1 MPPDPLPNPTP
12 SASCDPTLTAVAVL
26 SAGKHSASVGGV
38 PTWAARLRDTLTAEA
53 AAGRETGWRL
63 AVVVLMLD
71 EQAEVPAALRGSP
84 DVHVVR
90 LPDSGHPLD
99 LLDHARDVIS
109 SLNASVLLPENTD
122 LCLMAAH
129 AVRFG
134 AMARHTARPADPARP
149 PIPRLIA
156 AARTDDWYNRS
167 LLEHYWHADG
177 GVGVSEPCAAW
188 LQSVL
193 NAGHRGVLPVAVI
206 PSGAP
211 VSPSP
216 RQPGPARRR
225 LNIAWI
231 GRLEHAQKRCRDLPA
246 VALALRERGVPFVL
260 RVAGDGPERD
270 DLIAALRH
278 HGLLAGAQRP
288 QDGSVEMLG
297 ALSARDI
304 AELLAD
310 TDVLLST
317 SAAEGTS
324 IALQEAMGAGVA
336 PVVTALPG
344 IERFVVPEHSGLI
357 APVGDA
363 DALAAAIARL
373 HGDRALLAALARNA
387 WEIARGC
394 FAPAAVAR
402 RYVDLFNEVTSRPP
416 AEPSRPVPPLS
427 LIRHQADPPRTAFPQ
442 AHAQAILCHRW
453 LEEHAAAT
461 GQRAAPLADLR
472 ALPPSLRHS
481 LPGVVIPHSL
491 MDHRPIDQVRNTI
504 AAVTAPRSDSAPPR
518 VALYGAGALARAL
531 ARTEGPSLSELG
543 VVAFLDDAAE
553 ADADTPP
560 MLGGLPIL
568 PPERALTLGLSAV
581 VLCSDRH
588 EAAMAR
594 AASPLREAGLPV
606 IAVFDPSL
614 TSVPAQGLPV
624 NGGPTGAAGNLG
636 KPPASHPYGYQL
648 QPDPRVKVA

>member
-12 SASCDPTLTAVAVL
+12 AHACTSPLTAVAVL
-26 SAGKHSASVGGV
+26 SAGKHSATVGGV
-38 PTWAARLRDTLTAEA
+38 PTWAARLRDTLAAEA
-53 AAGRETGWRL
+53 AAGRQTGWRL
-63 AVVVLMLD
+63 AVVLMMLD
-71 EQAEVPAALRGSP
+71 EQAEVPAALRNGP
-84 DVHVVR
+84 NVHVVQ
-90 LPDSGHPLD
+90 PPASGHPLD
-99 LLDHARDVIS
+99 LLDQARGVIAA
-109 SLNASVLLPENTD
+109 LNPSVLLPENTD

-129 AVRFG
+129 AVRFA
-134 AMARHTARPADPARP
+134 AMAKHHARFADPARP

-177 GVGVSEPCAAW
+177 GVGVSEPCAGW
-188 LQSVL
+188 LQNL
-193 NAGHRGVLPVAVI
+193 LIAGHREAPPVAVI

-216 RQPGPARRR
+216 RQPGPARHR

-231 GRLEHAQKRCRDLPA
+231 GRLEHAQKRCRDLPG

-357 APVGDA
+357 APVGDTE
-363 DALAAAIARL
+363 ALAAAIARL
-373 HGDRALLAALARNA
+373 YGDRALLAGLGRNA
-387 WEIARGC
+387 WAVAREC

-402 RYVDLFNEVTSRPP
+402 RYVELFNQVTSLPP

-427 LIRHQADPPRTAFPQ
+427 LIRHHADPPRTAFPEAHTQ
-442 AHAQAILCHRW
+442 ADLCQRW

-461 GQRAAPLADLR
+461 GQRVAPLADPR
-472 ALPPSLRHS
+472 ALPPSLRHC
-481 LPGVVIPHSL
+481 LPGVVVPHAL
-491 MDHRPIDQVRNTI
+491 LDHRPIERVRSAI
-504 AAVTAPRSDSAPPR
+504 ATVTGPAPGSSGRA
-518 VALYGAGALARAL
+518 VALYGAGALARAV
-531 ARTEGPSLSELG
+531 AQADGPSLSELG
-543 VVAFLDDAAE
+543 VVAFLDDAVN
-553 ADADTPP
+553 ADADTPG
-560 MLGGLPIL
+560 MLAGLPIL

-588 EAAMAR
+588 EAALAR
-594 AASPLREAGLPV
+594 AASPLREAGLAMV
-606 IAVFDPSL
+606 AVFDPSL
-614 TSVPAQGLPV
+614 TSPLPAMAGRASPEAQQSGDASA
-624 NGGPTGAAGNLG
+624 AAGYRL
-636 KPPASHPYGYQL
+636 PPDRRS
-648 QPDPRVKVA
+648 KVA